1 MGSHPRC
8 IYISLHHIL
17 QAKREAYA
25 NADSLSQLPLYIV
38 EAPEKTA
45 MPGETVLL
53 LHTLEESPVT
63 QTLIKQ
69 WTDRDPLLSHV
80 RLHMLQN
87 DCQNRYIHSGR
98 VTTLSQAERRA
109 EHSRL
114 FFAVGKQDDH
124 S

>member
-1 MGSHPRC
+1 
-8 IYISLHHIL
+8 
-17 QAKREAYA
+17 
-25 NADSLSQLPLYIV
+25 
-38 EAPEKTA
+38 

-53 LHTLEESPVT
+53 LHTLEESLVT

-80 RLHMLQN
+80 RLHMLPN

-109 EHSRL
+109 ERS
-114 FFAVGKQDDH
+114 
-124 S
+124 